1 MKTQFVRKLFAP
13 LAIVAALGLASGQ
26 GLAADIKERNLK
38 FPIVNAIDHPQGL
51 GAQKFVDVVGQKSGG
66 KIKVKIFPNGT
77 LGGEQQVAAAMQGG
91 TVEISMMSPAQLV
104 GTIKEFVVLDFP
116 FSFANEAQADAVEAP
131 DGGFLRHAGSG
142 PGGAVVP
149 LHGDERELV
158 AVGAEEGQRR
168 AAFGLSVALDE
179 VAVEDIEGLT

>member
-66 KIKVKIFPNGT
+66 KIKVKIFPT
-77 LGGEQQVAAAMQGG
+77 ARWAA
-91 TVEISMMSPAQLV
+91 SSR
-104 GTIKEFVVLDFP
+104 
-116 FSFANEAQADAVEAP
+116 S
-131 DGGFLRHAGSG
+131 R
-142 PGGAVVP
+142 
-149 LHGDERELV
+149 
-158 AVGAEEGQRR
+158 QRCR
-168 AAFGLSVALDE
+168 AARSKSR
-179 VAVEDIEGLT
+179 